1 MNRRAL
7 PIIAGALL
15 VSVLIDLPLHSTQ
28 FPGYAALIGLFGCIA
43 LIVAAK
49 KVLSPLV
56 DRTEDYYGDEVPPDV
71 QHDVW
76 AVRAEDE
83 HANGGPGS
91 NDRDRGEQR
100 PDTPAPGE
108 DAGGA
113 T

>member
-7 PIIAGALL
+7 PIITGALL
-15 VSVLIDLPLHSTQ
+15 ISVLIDLPLHSTR
-28 FPGYAALIGLFGCIA
+28 FPGYAALIGLIGCIA
-43 LIVAAK
+43 LIVVAK

-56 DRTEDYYGDEVPPDV
+56 DRPEDYYGDEVPPDV

-76 AVRAEDE
+76 AARADDPR
-83 HANGGPGS
+83 ARGGTGS
-91 NDRDRGEQR
+91 NDRDRGEHR

-113 T
+113 A

>member
-15 VSVLIDLPLHSTQ
+15 VSVLIDIPLHSTQ
-28 FPGYAALIGLFGCIA
+28 FPGYAALIGLVGCIA
-43 LIVAAK
+43 LIVVAK

-71 QHDVW
+71 QRDVW
-76 AVRAEDE
+76 AVRAEDVRPE
-83 HANGGPGS
+83 GSPGGAH
-91 NDRDRGEQR
+91 DRGEHR

-113 T
+113 A

>member
-15 VSVLIDLPLHSTQ
+15 VGVLIDIPLHSTR

-43 LIVAAK
+43 LIVVAK
-49 KVLSPLV
+49 QLLSPLV
-56 DRTEDYYGDEVPPDV
+56 DRPEDYYGDEVPPDV

-76 AVRAEDE
+76 AVRADDP
-83 HANGGPGS
+83 HSPRGSDS